1 LHERKRRFPLAHAL
15 HASLHSTQ
23 RHARHGEL
31 RACLRGSYRSIVIA
45 GLRSVR
51 TRIVAFFAILIVLVQ
66 GSAFLLVN
74 AANSD
79 NARRVTDSELA
90 TGERIVQRALDD
102 DRHALL
108 QLAGALAGDP
118 ALREAINRREQASIA
133 RILEA
138 QRTVLDASSMQLL
151 TSEGK
156 VVATSGRGE
165 GDATFVHPR
174 LLDEARRNGEV
185 GQLRL
190 VEARLHHV
198 VLVPVASSPVT
209 WIAIT
214 RPLKESWVRDVSH
227 VAALEVSFAA
237 RNADDWIVAMSTL
250 SPESRDAL
258 GKRVSVPNGTRDVRA
273 QIALEGRDF
282 QNRLFDID
290 TTPGHE
296 VVAVLQRPLG
306 DTLARFDQLRT
317 LLMGLAAVS
326 LGGTLIGSIFIA
338 RGITDP
344 LAKLAKSAA
353 RISRGDYSQTIDIST
368 RDEIGSLANALNRMR
383 EGIASHEQEILRL
396 AYEDRVT
403 GLPNRAL
410 FNDRLAGAVNLARR
424 TGEPLTV
431 MLMDLDRFKHI
442 NDTLGHSVG
451 DYVLREVGTRL
462 RGALRESD
470 TIARLGGDEFGM
482 LLPTGN
488 EERISEVVRKILRC
502 IEQPIECEGQ
512 CLDVGA
518 SIGIARFPDHGDKPD
533 TLISRADVAMYLAK
547 AANSEFAYYDASHH
561 GAHQE
566 QLSLL
571 GELRRAVERNELR
584 VYFQP
589 KIDLRSGQTKG
600 VEALVRW
607 MHPSRGI
614 VPPIEFMPFAERT
627 GFVRTVTRFVLETAL
642 VHCGQW
648 LEHGMRLQV
657 SVNISVRD
665 LQNTDLPDIVQALLS
680 KCAVPPELVCLEITE
695 SSFMENPQRALHTLG
710 RLRALGIRLSID
722 DFGTGFSSL
731 AYLRKLRVHEIKV
744 DRTFIAAMEDGD
756 DMVIVRSTVE
766 LAHNLGL
773 TVVAEGIE
781 DERSLARLRAMGCD
795 EAQGFFMSRPLP
807 EDKLI
812 EWLKTSPYG
821 LERPGERALT
831 LLRYG

>member
-1 LHERKRRFPLAHAL
+1 MI
-15 HASLHSTQ
+15 AS
-23 RHARHGEL
+23 
-31 RACLRGSYRSIVIA
+31 
-45 GLRSVR
+45 LRSVR

-102 DRHALL
+102 DRHGFL
-108 QLAGALAGDP
+108 QRALAFAEDS
-118 ALREAINRREQASIA
+118 ALRASINAGKRSSIA
-133 RILEA
+133 RVLEGD
-138 QRTVLDASSMQLL
+138 RRVLDASSVQLL
-151 TSEGK
+151 SDEGI
-156 VVATSGRGE
+156 VVANSGSGE
-165 GDATFVHPR
+165 GDAAFRYPQ
-174 LLDEARRNGEV
+174 LLEEARRNGEAN
-185 GQLRL
+185 RL
-190 VEARLHHV
+190 ALIESQLHHMA
-198 VLVPVASSPVT
+198 LVPVASSPVT
-209 WIAIT
+209 WLAIA
-214 RPLKESWVRDVSH
+214 RPVSDGWLRNVAH
-227 VAALEVSFAA
+227 VAALDVSFAA
-237 RNADDWIVAMSTL
+237 RNGDSWIVATSTL
-250 SPESRDAL
+250 SPEGRDSL
-258 GKRVSVPNGTRDVRA
+258 GKRISTVNGARDVRA
-273 QIALEGRDF
+273 QLALEGRDF
-282 QNRLFDID
+282 QSRLFDID
-290 TTPGHE
+290 TAPRHE

-306 DTLARFDQLRT
+306 DALALFDQLRT

-326 LGGTLIGSIFIA
+326 LSGTLIGSIFIA
-338 RGITDP
+338 RGITGP

-353 RISRGDYSQTIDIST
+353 RISRGDYSPTIDIST
-368 RDEIGSLANALNRMR
+368 RDEIGALADALNRMR

-424 TGEPLTV
+424 TGQPLTV

-451 DYVLREVGTRL
+451 DYVLHEVGTRL

-518 SIGIARFPDHGDKPD
+518 SIGIARFPEHGDKPD

-547 AANSEFAYYDASHH
+547 AANSEFAYYDANHH

-642 VHCGQW
+642 TRCGEW
-648 LEHGMRLQV
+648 LEQGMRLQV

-665 LQNTDLPDIVQALLS
+665 LQNTDLPDIVEALLS

-695 SSFMENPQRALHTLG
+695 SSFMENPQRALQTLG

-744 DRTFIAAMEDGD
+744 DRTFIAAMEEGD

-807 EDKLI
+807 EDRLI

-821 LERPGERALT
+821 LERPGERALP
-831 LLRYG
+831 LLRYA